1 MSKKGVIMYYDLIEQ
16 LSDFNDKDF
25 RDIIVAMMEYDKNGT
40 EPNFDGMK
48 KVAFKF
54 IKTTIDK
61 NNDDYNKKCEKN
73 RENAISKWGKIQ
85 NENENFD
92 DLTLK
97 QKNSRLRRERLKN
110 AIQKG
115 THTEQ
120 EWEEMKAF
128 FNNKCVRCGN
138 DGIIVKDHIIPI
150 YMGGSNGLDN
160 IQPLCKKCNSSKG
173 ADTTDYR
180 ELYCAINNIDNPY
193 KSVCERSNS
202 LANVT
207 DIDIDIDKDINIKK
221 EIEKKKSN
229 GAVAPALTEIFD
241 YWNLKNIIKH
251 KELNEQTGKAIKNA
265 LKEFGEEQIK
275 TAIDR
280 YNQVIKDTNY
290 YFDTKWT
297 LCEFLKQRNA
307 MPDFLDNGSKWVN
320 YTQRGGKKVLKQQ
333 EYTQQDYDGVFDTFR
348 NMA

>member
-16 LSDFNDKDF
+16 LRYINEKDN
-25 RDIIVAMMEYDKNGT
+25 REIIVAMMQYNKNGT

-61 NNDDYNKKCEKN
+61 NNDEYNKKCEKN
-73 RENAISKWGKIQ
+73 RENILKRWGT
-85 NENENFD
+85 NEY
-92 DLTLK
+92 
-97 QKNSRLRRERLKN
+97 ERIRTN
-110 AIQKG
+110 
-115 THTEQ
+115 T
-120 EWEEMKAF
+120 
-128 FNNKCVRCGN
+128 
-138 DGIIVKDHIIPI
+138 
-150 YMGGSNGLDN
+150 
-160 IQPLCKKCNSSKG
+160 
-173 ADTTDYR
+173 
-180 ELYCAINNIDNPY
+180 
-193 KSVCERSNS
+193 
-202 LANVT
+202 NVT

-221 EIEKKKSN
+221 EIEKKKRD
-229 GAVAPALTEIFD
+229 GAVAPTLTGIFD
-241 YWNLKNIIKH
+241 YWNSKNVIKH
-251 KELNEQTGKAIKNA
+251 KELNEQTEKAIKNA

-280 YNQVIKDTNY
+280 YSQVIKDTSY

>member
-1 MSKKGVIMYYDLIEQ
+1 MYYDLIEQ

-73 RENAISKWGKIQ
+73 RENILKRWGT
-85 NENENFD
+85 NEY
-92 DLTLK
+92 
-97 QKNSRLRRERLKN
+97 ERIRTNTN
-110 AIQKG
+110 A
-115 THTEQ
+115 T
-120 EWEEMKAF
+120 
-128 FNNKCVRCGN
+128 
-138 DGIIVKDHIIPI
+138 
-150 YMGGSNGLDN
+150 
-160 IQPLCKKCNSSKG
+160 
-173 ADTTDYR
+173 
-180 ELYCAINNIDNPY
+180 
-193 KSVCERSNS
+193 
-202 LANVT
+202 
-207 DIDIDIDKDINIKK
+207 DIDIDKDKDIIKK
-221 EIEKKKSN
+221 EIEKKKRDS
-229 GAVAPALTEIFD
+229 AVALALTEIFE

-251 KELNEQTGKAIKNA
+251 KELNEQTAKAIKNA

-320 YTQRGGKKVLKQQ
+320 YIQRAGGQALKQRD
-333 EYTQQDYDGVFDTFR
+333 YTQEEYDSVFEEF
-348 NMA
+348 NKL